1 MNAAEFEQCL
11 QTHGRDLYSF
21 CRYLAMD
28 IHTANDLYQE
38 TVLHAF
44 EGIALIDV
52 SKNPKSYL
60 FSIAVGKW
68 KNLSR
73 KANRRNAIAPEIPL
87 EEAPWAA
94 NGTAPESIAVQNEL
108 NRCIQKGLGDMKDR
122 FRVPLLL
129 FYFDSFSLEDIATL
143 CKIPVGTVKSRL
155 HKGRALLKK
164 TLEKEGFGT

>member
-1 MNAAEFEQCL
+1 MDAAGFEQFL
-11 QTHGRDLYSF
+11 QIYERDLYSF

-44 EGIALIDV
+44 EGMARIDV

-68 KNLSR
+68 KNMSR
-73 KANRRNAIAPEIPL
+73 KVNRRNAIAPEMTL
-87 EEAPWAA
+87 E
-94 NGTAPESIAVQNEL
+94 TAIKVAGGAEPESLAEQNEI
-108 NRCIQKGLGDMKDR
+108 NRCIQKGLTDMKDK

-129 FYFDSFSLEDIATL
+129 FYFEDFSLEDIAAL

-164 TLEKEGFGT
+164 TLEKEGF

>member
-1 MNAAEFEQCL
+1 
-11 QTHGRDLYSF
+11 
-21 CRYLAMD
+21 MD

-68 KNLSR
+68 KNMSR
-73 KANRRNAIAPEIPL
+73 KANRRNFIAPEISL
-87 EEAPWAA
+87 EAAAWAA
-94 NGTAPESIAVQNEL
+94 DGEKPESIAEKNER
-108 NRCIQKGLGDMKDR
+108 NRCIQKGLTAMKDR

-129 FYFDSFSLEDIATL
+129 FYFDHFSLEDIATL
-143 CKIPVGTVKSRL
+143 CKIPIGTVKSRL

-164 TLEKEGFGT
+164 TLEKEGLGL